1 MASETFTI
9 DLPRN
14 LAEKVHAKV
23 AAGEYANE
31 SEVFRDGLESLWED
45 KAPLPFGL
53 VWDAWVRD
61 ELLPSLEECRANPS
75 GLIPAAE
82 VRAHFARRASEA

>member
-53 VWDAWVRD
+53 V
-61 ELLPSLEECRANPS
+61 
-75 GLIPAAE
+75 
-82 VRAHFARRASEA
+82 